1 MKNKY
6 IAAALALFFGYFGLQ
21 KFYLGK
27 TAKGIIS
34 ILFCWTFIPYIFS
47 IIEGIQLL
55 LMPQD
60 LFDFKYNYS
69 GESRILEKER
79 IEVEREKL
87 KIQKLRLERERIEAE
102 RRLIQFK
109 NTQPN
114 EGQAD
119 ELAAWSSLLEQGLIS
134 KQEFEEKKKIL
145 LGLDE

>member
-1 MKNKY
+1 
-6 IAAALALFFGYFGLQ
+6 
-21 KFYLGK
+21 
-27 TAKGIIS
+27 
-34 ILFCWTFIPYIFS
+34 
-47 IIEGIQLL
+47 
-55 LMPQD
+55 MPQD

-102 RRLIQFK
+102 RRLFQFK
-109 NTQPN
+109 NAQPN